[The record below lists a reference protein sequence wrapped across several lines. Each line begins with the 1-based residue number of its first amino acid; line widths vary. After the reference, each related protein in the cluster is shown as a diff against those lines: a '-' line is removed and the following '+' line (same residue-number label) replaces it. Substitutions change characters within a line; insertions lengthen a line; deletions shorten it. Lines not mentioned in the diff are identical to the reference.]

1 MILRGKIMTR
11 EEFKAYLD
19 MIVEKAF
26 KEGVLY
32 EQNRRKFGFDE
43 NFIAMEMAID
53 NAKTNILGE

>member
-1 MILRGKIMTR
+1 MTR

-26 KEGVLY
+26 KEGILY

>member
-1 MILRGKIMTR
+1 MYDI

-19 MIVEKAF
+19 MVVERAF

-43 NFIAMEMAID
+43 NFIAMEIAID

>member
-1 MILRGKIMTR
+1 MTI
-11 EEFKAYLD
+11 EEFKVYLD
-19 MIVEKAF
+19 VIVEKAF

-32 EQNRRKFGFDE
+32 EQNKRKFGFDE